1 MVELILVRHGESVG
15 NVASADAYSDEQE
28 VIDVACRDADVP
40 LSETGVEQSRALG
53 DGLRAMRARPDA
65 VWCSPYVRA
74 QETARIA
81 LDSAGLKLPIRLDE
95 RLRDREL
102 GVLDRLTMRGI
113 RARYP
118 DEAER
123 RRWLGKF
130 YHRPPGGESWADL
143 ALRMRSLLADV
154 DRLEDGRRV
163 LVVCHDAMVV
173 VTRYVCEGLSESD
186 VLEITRTSA
195 IRNVSVT
202 RLRRPTGEGEW
213 TLDLFN
219 DVSHLDKHDVPV
231 TRHPGAPDVVP
242 R

>member
-15 NVASADAYSDEQE
+15 NVAAARAYSDEQE

-40 LSETGVEQSRALG
+40 LSETGAEQSRGLG
-53 DGLRAMRARPDA
+53 DGLRALPAPPDV

-81 LDSAGLKLPIRLDE
+81 LESASLDLPIRLDE

-130 YHRPPGGESWADL
+130 YHRPPGGESWADV
-143 ALRMRSLLADV
+143 ALRLRTLIPEMDRVAD
-154 DRLEDGRRV
+154 GQRV
-163 LVVCHDAMVV
+163 LVVCHDAVV
-173 VTRYVCEGLSESD
+173 LLIRYICEQLGEED
-186 VLEITRTSA
+186 VLELTSGKSV
-195 IRNVSVT
+195 RNVSIT
-202 RLRRPTGEGEW
+202 RLERVDEHRWVMRG
-213 TLDLFN
+213 FN
-219 DVSHLDKHDVPV
+219 DVTHLQDESAPV
-231 TRHPGAPDVVP
+231 TEHSGAPDVHP